1 MPKSPPPVLPA
12 QEVPIAPLLDGSFGT
27 LVGPRTSPGRL
38 EGCRVLVVEDN
49 DDARDLIC
57 ALLANAGAEMLCVG
71 SVAEAMAAVRGA
83 YVPDVVLTDFA
94 MPHATGLDF
103 IREYRKATAPSP
115 AAPVLVV
122 SGNSE
127 NDWRERALE
136 AGAADVVSKPF
147 EPTQLIARLAA
158 AVRSAVESGRIRTA

>member
-1 MPKSPPPVLPA
+1 MLQDPLPLAPA
-12 QEVPIAPLLDGSFGT
+12 QKAAVAPRVDGQFGS
-27 LVGPRTSPGRL
+27 LAGPRTTPGRL

-49 DDARDLIC
+49 EDARNLLC
-57 ALLANAGAEMLCVG
+57 ALLGNAGASMLCVD
-71 SVAEAMAAVRGA
+71 SVAEAMAAVRGSF
-83 YVPDVVLTDFA
+83 VPDVVLTDFA

-103 IREYRKATAPSP
+103 IREYREAAAPAP

-136 AGAADVVSKPF
+136 AGAANVVSKPF
-147 EPTQLIARLAA
+147 EPTLLIGLLAA
-158 AVRSAVESGRIRTA
+158 AVASARARST